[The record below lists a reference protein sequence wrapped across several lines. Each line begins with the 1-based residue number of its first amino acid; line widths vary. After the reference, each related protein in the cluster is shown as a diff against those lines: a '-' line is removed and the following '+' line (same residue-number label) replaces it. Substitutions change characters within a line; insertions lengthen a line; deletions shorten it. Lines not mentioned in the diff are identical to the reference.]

1 MRYFFFRMFLC
12 KEMPYCHYF

>member
-1 MRYFFFRMFLC
+1 MFLY